1 MNMTFKSLAVAAL
14 VALSTL
20 AAQADILTQTS
31 SGLATTNRASVYQ
44 IEVTSTDTATVKFFD
59 SDSTAA
65 PYYGTNYVNAAY
77 VTRTTYPTNYV
88 TSFVG
93 YNGVTNWATNSGLW
107 TISTTNAANTNA
119 LTPKIAAVVAG
130 NTYVIQNVDALFVR
144 GIYVLSTSTNTSVV
158 ISYRP
163 AN

>member
-1 MNMTFKSLAVAAL
+1 MNKFKTLTIAALIAVCATLAVK
-14 VALSTL
+14 
-20 AAQADILTQTS
+20 ADTLTQTS

-44 IEVTSTDTATVKFFD
+44 VTLTSSDNTTVKLFD

-77 VTRTTYPTNYV
+77 TTRTTYPTNYV

-93 YNGVTNWATNSGLW
+93 YNGVTNWSTNAGIW
-107 TISTTNAANTNA
+107 TLTITNAANTNA
-119 LTPKIAAVVAG
+119 LTPKVVAVCAG
-130 NTYVIQNVDALFVR
+130 NTYVVQDVDALFVR
-144 GIYVLSTSTNTSVV
+144 GIYVLSTSTNSSVV
-158 ISYRP
+158 ISYRS